1 MKTKSSSLNIEI
13 KESIKT
19 FSNNGKQFVASTPAV
34 NEWLKEVIQ
43 SGRKTKEI
51 LELHQGIRNMVNKNM
66 GKYNI
71 FFMHL
76 SFSKLYLMMKE
87 RWLDMILKI

>member
-1 MKTKSSSLNIEI
+1 M
-13 KESIKT
+13 
-19 FSNNGKQFVASTPAV
+19 

-71 FFMHL
+71 FFMYL

-87 RWLDMILKI
+87 RWLDMVLKNIKWKYLIQFNYKQGMVNGCKGV

>member
-1 MKTKSSSLNIEI
+1 M
-13 KESIKT
+13 
-19 FSNNGKQFVASTPAV
+19 

-87 RWLDMILKI
+87 RWLDMVLKNIKWKYLIQFNYKQGMVNGCKGV

>member
-34 NEWLKEVIQ
+34 NEWLKEV
-43 SGRKTKEI
+43 
-51 LELHQGIRNMVNKNM
+51 L
-66 GKYNI
+66 
-71 FFMHL
+71 
-76 SFSKLYLMMKE
+76 
-87 RWLDMILKI
+87 